1 MHDFLRMMDF
11 SDNQFGGAL
20 YSNYSIYSKS
30 TNPTSVIEFRKKSI
44 NQKHPFCD
52 KLTME
57 KNYLTGEIPA
67 IIKNLRML
75 QKLD

>member
-1 MHDFLRMMDF
+1 MHDFLKMMDF

-20 YSNYSIYSKS
+20 YSNYS
-30 TNPTSVIEFRKKSI
+30 TLDPTSVMEFRKKSI
-44 NQKHPFCD
+44 NQKHPFWH

-57 KNYLTGEIPA
+57 KNNLIGEIPA
-67 IIKNLRML
+67 TIKNLRML